1 MESGQTLFIDGALH
15 GGNRAIGVCV
25 SQPLPSMSE
34 SCQALCFMAGANSIF
49 TGDKLLT
56 TANAGD
62 NADAALFT
70 KLGVVPMQAEVKVE
84 LEAAE

>member
-1 MESGQTLFIDGALH
+1 MCATARIMLPKSMVRLSAGRTRL
-15 GGNRAIGVCV
+15 NREA
-25 SQPLPSMSE
+25 QL
-34 SCQALCFMAGANSIF
+34 LCFMAGANSIF

-62 NADAALFT
+62 NADAALFA